1 MIYLESPKDLF
12 FCEVIAMTVFSQRTQ
27 AQVFMPLIM
36 WKGRLATAVCL
47 CRYGKGRLERKG
59 RKKWRGGGGELAERA
74 KRGLKDAGAVVIS
87 EQTSPR
93 TERLDLYDGIGLN
106 TPEGASSPPG
116 PADQL
121 LRSTAGC
128 LGTSRIFTSGPWR
141 PTTSSRLPRLVS

>member
-1 MIYLESPKDLF
+1 MVKEG
-12 FCEVIAMTVFSQRTQ
+12 
-27 AQVFMPLIM
+27 
-36 WKGRLATAVCL
+36 WKEKA
-47 CRYGKGRLERKG
+47 ERSG
-59 RKKWRGGGGELAERA
+59 EGARGELAERA
-74 KRGLKDAGAVVIS
+74 KRGLKDAGTVVIS